1 MDWIRNNKFMSGFLA
16 VVAVGAGVLIYLL
29 VTQMG
34 AYDQVSQDYE
44 AAVKEVQRLNGLEPY
59 PAPAGERDLE
69 TLRKKTADSVT
80 DLQTRLAAYEPPPEK
95 ADFKP
100 IDFQDKLRRVVD
112 EVSQAAAAARV
123 ELPKDFYMGF
133 EQYRGAPPETAA
145 APALSRE
152 LDAVQDLLMILI
164 NKRITALTS
173 IKRAPLPQESGAVSV
188 AAPAPVAGR
197 TAGAKPAATSPADSV
212 SRVPVT
218 VAFKCQPSSFR
229 ETLDELVTSKRL
241 FLVRAVQVKNDAEA
255 GPKKAAPALAEPTAP
270 TPAPV
275 PGAPDAAAATAT
287 EKPTLRYIVGLEG
300 LTVTMRVEIVR
311 VSPPAL

>member
-1 MDWIRNNKFMSGFLA
+1 MDWIRKNKFLSGFLA
-16 VVAVGAGVLIYLL
+16 FVVVGAGVLIYLL

-34 AYDQVSQDYE
+34 TYDQVSQDYE
-44 AAVKEVQRLNGLEPY
+44 AAVKEIQRLDGLEPY

-69 TLRKKTADSVT
+69 NLRKKAAASVT

-112 EVSQAAAAARV
+112 EVSQAAATARV

-133 EQYRGAPPETAA
+133 EQYRGAPPEAAA
-145 APALSRE
+145 APVLSRE
-152 LDAVQDLLMILI
+152 LDAIQDLLMVLI
-164 NKRITALTS
+164 NKRVTVLSA
-173 IKRAPLPQESGAVSV
+173 IKRAPLPQETGGNPV
-188 AAPAPVAGR
+188 AAPAPASR
-197 TAGAKPAATSPADSV
+197 TSGAKPAASAAADSV

-229 ETLDELVTSKRL
+229 EALDELVTSKRL
-241 FLVRAVQVKNDAEA
+241 FLVRAVQIKNDADA
-255 GPKKAAPALAEPTAP
+255 GPKKAASALVEPSAP

-275 PGAPDAAAATAT
+275 PGAPDTTAAAPA
-287 EKPTLRYIVGLEG
+287 EKPSLRYIVGLEG
-300 LTVTMRVEIVR
+300 LNVTMRIEIVR
-311 VSPPAL
+311 VSPPPL